1 MVTVRGGY
9 FGELEGEVWI
19 LFLKISIINVGGGGG
34 IIIMVVFIVS
44 RKLIDLVIKLVVLIL

>member
-19 LFLKISIINVGGGGG
+19 LFLKISVINVGGGG
-34 IIIMVVFIVS
+34 
-44 RKLIDLVIKLVVLIL
+44 VL